1 MEIIRFHLNSRQG
14 AGNGGCQ
21 ERSLVMNGRLLLSNL
36 NVRHFTSLNSFM
48 GFLFLVT
55 ISVCGISSTNQSL
68 NLSFFSAF
76 LANFVIRL
84 VLLLCSVLIFVCFNA
99 CSKDMYSSWR
109 IICKPVFKHLSSMLL
124 SVAVIMGPQN
134 GTPTSQIDMICC
146 CNTSTSSVF
155 GHPRDFN
162 LLIIHILLKALLQ
175 MYSVFEIVFRFWVG
189 SGQRV

>member
-1 MEIIRFHLNSRQG
+1 MEIIRFHLKSRQG

-84 VLLLCSVLIFVCFNA
+84 ILLLCSVLIFVSMHVQRICIHLGELYVNQFSSISPA
-99 CSKDMYSSWR
+99 CCSQ
-109 IICKPVFKHLSSMLL
+109 LLL
-124 SVAVIMGPQN
+124 SWDPKMGRQP
-134 GTPTSQIDMICC
+134 
-146 CNTSTSSVF
+146 
-155 GHPRDFN
+155 HR
-162 LLIIHILLKALLQ
+162 LI
-175 MYSVFEIVFRFWVG
+175 
-189 SGQRV
+189 